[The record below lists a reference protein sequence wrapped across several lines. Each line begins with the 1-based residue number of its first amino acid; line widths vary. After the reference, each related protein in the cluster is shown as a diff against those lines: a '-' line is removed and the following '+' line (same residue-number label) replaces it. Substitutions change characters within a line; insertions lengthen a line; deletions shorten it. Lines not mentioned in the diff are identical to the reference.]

1 MHVNRRNQSPKEDD
15 FERRYWETIHELN
28 RKYPLP
34 VIEQRNEPTPVKE
47 YIIHTIEL
55 LKTDE

>member
-1 MHVNRRNQSPKEDD
+1 MHVNRRNHPPEDDD
-15 FERRYWETIHELN
+15 FERRYWEAIHELN

-34 VIEQRNEPTPVKE
+34 VIERHEPTPLKE
-47 YIIHTIEL
+47 YIIQTIEL